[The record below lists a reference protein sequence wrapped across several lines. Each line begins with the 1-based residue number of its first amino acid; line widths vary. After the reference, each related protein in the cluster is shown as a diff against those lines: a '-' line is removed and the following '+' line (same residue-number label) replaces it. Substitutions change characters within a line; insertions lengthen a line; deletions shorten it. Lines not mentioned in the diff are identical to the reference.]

1 MSYMTFLLDAT
12 IRSCIT
18 AGVAA
23 IFAPLLQ
30 YIYTFITPDKPI
42 DILENCL
49 IFASVGPLANA
60 ARDITRLNWSAFI
73 FFYALRITIGATIGV
88 TLFMAF
94 QPKPTMSNLT
104 MFAAGSAFFGNFI
117 SYVIIPTVAHIFYSQ
132 Y

>member
-1 MSYMTFLLDAT
+1 MYYPFLLDAI

-30 YIYTFITPDKPI
+30 YIYTFITPDRPI

-60 ARDITRLNWSAFI
+60 ARIITRFNWSAFI
-73 FFYALRITIGATIGV
+73 FFYTLRIAIGATLGIA
-88 TLFMAF
+88 LYMYC
-94 QPKPTMSNLT
+94 QPKPTMTNLAS
-104 MFAAGSAFFGNFI
+104 FAAGAAFLGNFF
-117 SYVIIPTVAHIFYSQ
+117 SYLFIPAIAHIFYSHS
-132 Y
+132 